1 MKVLLEGQKLLRDI
15 LMRMMCARAFLQKL
29 PCQYVPQAAVVD
41 RMSCAATA
49 ELMKWFPLQAS
60 ILAMPKAEQNNN
72 TPEELNQKSILAE
85 EADVVV
91 DRQVARCTP

>member
-1 MKVLLEGQKLLRDI
+1 MS
-15 LMRMMCARAFLQKL
+15 
-29 PCQYVPQAAVVD
+29 VPQAAVVD
-41 RMSCAATA
+41 RISCVATA

-85 EADVVV
+85 EAEVVV
-91 DRQVARCTP
+91 NRKVARRTP

>member
-1 MKVLLEGQKLLRDI
+1 
-15 LMRMMCARAFLQKL
+15 MRMMCARAFLQKL

-85 EADVVV
+85 EAEVVV